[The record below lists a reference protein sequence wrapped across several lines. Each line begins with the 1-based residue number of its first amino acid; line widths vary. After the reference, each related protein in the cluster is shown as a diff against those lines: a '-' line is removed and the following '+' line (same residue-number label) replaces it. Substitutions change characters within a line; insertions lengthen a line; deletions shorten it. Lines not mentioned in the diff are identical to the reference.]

1 MADKVNLLDYGPQ
14 ALKAL
19 LASWGEKPYRADQ
32 VIAWL
37 HKHDC
42 HDIQAM
48 TNLSKAF
55 RETLSN
61 QAIIREPELALVRP
75 SDDGTCKFLI
85 RLHDGNLIET
95 VYIPEK
101 TRATLC
107 VSSQVGCALNCDFC
121 ATGKEGFNRNL
132 TLSEIISQ
140 LQIVRRWVAQQ
151 NAEKEASQTK
161 SRLHPEVSNVVFMGM
176 GEPLLNYEPVVE
188 AINLMLSDNA
198 YGLSKYKVTLSTSG
212 MIPFMLKLK
221 EDSDCALAI
230 SLHAP
235 NDPLRTEL
243 VPLNKKYPLAQLMA
257 VCKDYFEKQPRRKV
271 TFEYVMLAGV
281 NDQIEHAKQLAKLVK
296 DVPCKMNLI
305 PFNSFKGTRYERSS
319 DAQVLKFQKVLI
331 NHGIDTWIR
340 KTRGDSVSAACG
352 QLAGDIK
359 DKTGRHERWLKTS
372 HVTIKK
378 KEDKA

>member
-1 MADKVNLLDYGPQ
+1 MSTVTDKVNLLDYGSD
-14 ALKAL
+14 ALKEL
-19 LASWGEKPYRADQ
+19 FVSYGEKPYRAEQ

-42 HDIQAM
+42 HDIEAM
-48 TNLSKAF
+48 TNLSKSCRALLQ
-55 RETLSN
+55 EKS
-61 QAIIREPELALVRP
+61 IIVEPELALVRP

-85 RLHDGNLIET
+85 RLYDGNLIET

-140 LQIVRRWVAQQ
+140 LQIARRWA
-151 NAEKEASQTK
+151 ASHDVQAVT
-161 SRLHPEVSNVVFMGM
+161 NVVFMGM
-176 GEPLLNYEPVVE
+176 GEPLLNYEPVVQSVK
-188 AINLMLSDNA
+188 LMLSDNA

-212 MIPFMLKLK
+212 VIPFIVKLK
-221 EDSDCALAI
+221 DDIDCALAI

-235 NDPLRTEL
+235 NDVLRTQL
-243 VPLNKKYPLAQLMA
+243 VPINKKYPLKELME
-257 VCKDYFEKQPRRKV
+257 VCRNYFEKQPRRKV

-281 NDQIEHAKQLAKLVK
+281 NDQLEQAKQLAELVK
-296 DVPCKMNLI
+296 NVSCKMNLI
-305 PFNSFKGTRYERSS
+305 PFNSFTGTRYTRSS
-319 DAQVLKFQKVLI
+319 DEQVLKFQNYLI
-331 NHGIDTWIR
+331 NNGVDTWIR

-359 DKTGRHERWLKTS
+359 DRTGRHERWLKTS

-378 KEDKA
+378 

>member
-1 MADKVNLLDYGPQ
+1 MTDKVNLLDYGTQ
-14 ALKAL
+14 ALKEL
-19 LASWGEKPYRADQ
+19 LASWDEKPYRADQ
-32 VIAWL
+32 VIAWM

-42 HDIQAM
+42 HDLQAM
-48 TNLSKAF
+48 TNLSKPF
-55 RETLSN
+55 RALLEEKSE
-61 QAIIREPELALVRP
+61 IIEPELALVRP
-75 SDDGTCKFLI
+75 SDDGTCKFLV
-85 RLHDGNLIET
+85 RLYDGNMIET

-121 ATGKEGFNRNL
+121 ATGKEGFSRNL

-140 LQIVRRWVAQQ
+140 LQIARRWATENNVQAV
-151 NAEKEASQTK
+151 T
-161 SRLHPEVSNVVFMGM
+161 NVVFMGM

-188 AINLMLSDNA
+188 AVKLMLSDNA

-221 EDSDCALAI
+221 EDTDCALAI
-230 SLHAP
+230 SLHAG
-235 NDPLRTEL
+235 NDELRTEL
-243 VPLNKKYPLAQLMA
+243 VPLNKKYPLKQLMD
-257 VCKDYFEKQPRRKV
+257 VCRDYFEKQPRRKV

-281 NDQIEHAKQLAKLVK
+281 NDQIEHAKQLAALLH

-319 DAQVLKFQKVLI
+319 DEQVLKFQKHLI
-331 NHGIDTWIR
+331 NNGIDTWIR

-372 HVTIKK
+372 HVTIQKK
-378 KEDKA
+378 DKG

>member
-1 MADKVNLLDYGPQ
+1 MSTLPAKVNLLDYGSD
-14 ALKAL
+14 ALKELFATFN
-19 LASWGEKPYRADQ
+19 EKPYRADQ
-32 VIAWL
+32 VIAWM

-42 HDIQAM
+42 HDIEAM
-48 TNLSKAF
+48 TNLSKSCRQF
-55 RETLSN
+55 LLDKTT
-61 QAIIREPELALVRP
+61 IIEPELALVRP

-85 RLHDGNLIET
+85 RLYDGNLIET

-140 LQIVRRWVAQQ
+140 LQIARRWA
-151 NAEKEASQTK
+151 ASNHVQAVT
-161 SRLHPEVSNVVFMGM
+161 NVVFMGM
-176 GEPLLNYEPVVE
+176 GEPLLNYAPVLE
-188 AINLMLSDNA
+188 SIKLMLSDNA

-212 MIPFMLKLK
+212 VLPFMVKLK
-221 EDSDCALAI
+221 ADIDCALAI

-235 NDPLRTEL
+235 NDVLRTEL
-243 VPLNKKYPLAQLMA
+243 VPINKKYPLKELMA
-257 VCKDYFEKQPRRKV
+257 VCKDYFENQPRRKV

-281 NDQIEHAKQLAKLVK
+281 NDQLEHAKQLAQLVK

-305 PFNSFKGTRYERSS
+305 PFNSFTGTRYTRSP
-319 DAQVLKFQKVLI
+319 DEQVLKFQDYLI
-331 NHGIDTWIR
+331 QKGIDTWIR
-340 KTRGDSVSAACG
+340 KTRGDSVAAACG

-359 DKTGRHERWLKTS
+359 DRTGRHERWLKTS

-378 KEDKA
+378 QEGML